1 MVFHCFVL
9 GESPSFPLGRGGS
22 VLEPNSKN
30 RDHFCGTEPNRNRNL
45 RTKEPTV
52 PNFCSYL
59 KKILKFHRG
68 KRKNTDFL
76 SQFIKTFL
84 QNLRFTLSL
93 VGTEPNRNRKFW
105 NRTEPEPKVLGP
117 NRTGTENFG
126 TDPPLPLG
134 LIGNAPLRETAEIV
148 YALGKRGR
156 KEGKELLLCLFAR
169 AAKCS

>member
-105 NRTEPEPKVLGP
+105 NRTEPESKVLGP
-117 NRTGTENFG
+117 DRTGTDNFG
-126 TDPPLPLG
+126 TDPPLSLMPPSLY
-134 LIGNAPLRETAEIV
+134 LLRA
-148 YALGKRGR
+148 GR
-156 KEGKELLLCLFAR
+156 RVSLSSLLFSLSTPQHFAGVGGGHELF
-169 AAKCS
+169 